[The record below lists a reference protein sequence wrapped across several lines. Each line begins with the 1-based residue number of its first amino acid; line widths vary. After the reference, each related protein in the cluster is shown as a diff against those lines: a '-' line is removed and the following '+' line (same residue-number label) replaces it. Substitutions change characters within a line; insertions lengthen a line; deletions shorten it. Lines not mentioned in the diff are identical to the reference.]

1 MFLLIF
7 LQQNLYQIL
16 LYKYVFP
23 GTALLVVY
31 PMPQVPIMP
40 IINHFLGGYSAHVAV
55 GSSSGAVG
63 TDKNVLNAC
72 QAKYSVTVHAS
83 PVLSVGSCYVSPAKL
98 YLPPIPHLQQAII
111 RLIHC

>member
-1 MFLLIF
+1 MYFPELHCWLCIPCPR
-7 LQQNLYQIL
+7 YQL
-16 LYKYVFP
+16 CL
-23 GTALLVVY
+23 
-31 PMPQVPIMP
+31 
-40 IINHFLGGYSAHVAV
+40 IINHFLGTYAAHVAV

-98 YLPPIPHLQQAII
+98 YLPPSPPFC
-111 RLIHC
+111 RP